1 MEVLAI
7 ILMIVGLIIA
17 MALIAIIIFIFKL
30 FINGIVGLFIY
41 IVSNIWKVLIA
52 LFVIALLVKMCQG

>member
-7 ILMIVGLIIA
+7 ILMIIGLIIA
-17 MALIAIIIFIFKL
+17 MALIALIIFIFKL
-30 FINGIVGLFIY
+30 FINGIAGLFTY
-41 IVSNIWKVLIA
+41 IVSNIWTVLIT

>member
-7 ILMIVGLIIA
+7 ILMIIGLIIA
-17 MALIAIIIFIFKL
+17 MTLIAFIIFIFKL
-30 FINGIVGLFIY
+30 FFSVIAGLFTY

>member
-7 ILMIVGLIIA
+7 ILMIVGLIIG
-17 MALIAIIIFIFKL
+17 MALIALIIFIFKL
-30 FINGIVGLFIY
+30 FINVIAGLFTY
-41 IVSNIWKVLIA
+41 IVSNIWTVLII